1 MMYLSVFFSHVLLLI
16 IPACAFRLHSS
27 IQLKRVLVVRDFER
41 GIPIFFWQEAI
52 VDHAR
57 ATSKATTLRV
67 ALLNATPTK

>member
-1 MMYLSVFFSHVLLLI
+1 MYLSVFCSHVLLPI
-16 IPACAFRLHSS
+16 IPACAFCLHSS

-41 GIPIFFWQEAI
+41 GVLIFFLQEAM
-52 VDHAR
+52 VDHAC

>member
-1 MMYLSVFFSHVLLLI
+1 MMYLSFFRSHVLLLI

-27 IQLKRVLVVRDFER
+27 IQLKPVLVVRDFER
-41 GIPIFFWQEAI
+41 GILIFFFLAM